1 MQYSSKKQSWIEFIN
16 ESRGNNIKNEIID
29 RNMNEIQSNHINYA
43 NLHHHSVRI
52 PSLEISN
59 NKQQQNKFTNRK
71 FVFTSSL
78 YNIYRARNTMTSL
91 KYTYTRAF
99 NEYK

>member
-29 RNMNEIQSNHINYA
+29 RNMNEIQLNHINYA

-59 NKQQQNKFTNRK
+59 NKQQQQNKFTNRK

-78 YNIYRARNTMTSL
+78 YNIQGKEHDDFAQMYIH
-91 KYTYTRAF
+91 TRF
-99 NEYK
+99 